1 MATSPFH
8 KLKSATPFTPTL
20 LLSTHLNPHRYHTSS
35 ATFLLSHLPS
45 SLPSATQSS
54 YPTYSTAAHSKKNSA
69 PGPDGIPYC
78 LYAWCPLLQALL
90 VKVIQASIST
100 GQFPVLWSHTLICPI
115 LKPGK
120 NAFLPASYHPIALFC
135 TNYKI
140 FTMILS
146 SCMKSFLPD
155 LFPEHQTGYISSW
168 STHHAALRF
177 AHLLNTTKE
186 TTAYHSISKY
196 SLECRGTP

>member
-8 KLKSATPFTPTL
+8 KPKSATPFTPTL
-20 LLSTHLNPHRYHTSS
+20 PLSTHLNPHHHYTSS
-35 ATFLLSHLPS
+35 TTFLLSHLIT
-45 SLPSATQSS
+45 SLSNSILISNILNT
-54 YPTYSTAAHSKKNSA
+54 TAHSKKNSA
-69 PGPDGIPYC
+69 PRPDGIPYC
-78 LYAWCPLLQALL
+78 LYAQCPLLQALL

-100 GQFPVLWSHTLICPI
+100 GWFPVSWSHTLIHPF

-120 NAFLPASYHPIALFC
+120 NAFLPASYHPIALLC
-135 TNYKI
+135 TDYKI
-140 FTMILS
+140 FTTILS